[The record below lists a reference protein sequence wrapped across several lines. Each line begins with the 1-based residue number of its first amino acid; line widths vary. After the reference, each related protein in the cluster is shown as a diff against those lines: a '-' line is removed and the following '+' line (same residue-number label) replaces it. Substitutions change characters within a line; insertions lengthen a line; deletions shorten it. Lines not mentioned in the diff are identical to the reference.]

1 MKRHCRME
9 ASSISRALS
18 VIGMALVLSIVA
30 ACATS
35 KVQVVRR
42 YAAGERLPRPGVV
55 LVYDFAVVP
64 KDVQVD
70 QLGPDIVKRQ
80 AYTSEQIQVGR
91 AAANALSEEL
101 VKEIRAL
108 GMRAERASAS
118 TPVPRNALLIKGQ
131 FVSIDEGDRLKR
143 MVIGFGAG
151 SSEVKTRVYVYQQ
164 TPHGPRLLGEAK
176 TIASGSKRPGLA
188 GPAAVAGAT
197 GQVAGVVVGG
207 VTGGVSEI
215 RGGVQADAKRT
226 AKPIAEKLAE
236 GFKRQGWM

>member
-1 MKRHCRME
+1 MRSDCRMH
-9 ASSISRALS
+9 AFSIGRVLA
-18 VIGMALVLSIVA
+18 VIGMAFVLPIVA
-30 ACATS
+30 GCASS
-35 KVQVVRR
+35 KVEGVRR
-42 YAAGERLPRPGVV
+42 YVAGERLPRPGVV

-64 KDVQVD
+64 KDVEVD
-70 QLGPDIVKRQ
+70 QLGPDIVERQ
-80 AYTSEQIQVGR
+80 AYASEQIDVGR
-91 AAANALSEEL
+91 AAAKALSEAL
-101 VKEIRAL
+101 VKEIQAL

-131 FVSIDEGDRLKR
+131 FVSVDEGDRLKR

-151 SSEVKTRVYVYQQ
+151 SSEVKTRFYVYQQ
-164 TPHGPRLLGEAK
+164 TAEGPRLLGEAK
-176 TIASGSKRPGLA
+176 TVASGSKKPGIA

-226 AKPIAEKLAE
+226 AETIAEKLSE